1 MFLHAKL
8 PFKIES
14 FEITTAITI
23 EQNKKQQLSKRHRHD
38 FNRLFII
45 LNENQTS

>member
-8 PFKIES
+8 AFKIES
-14 FEITTAITI
+14 FEITTTITI
-23 EQNKKQQLSKRHRHD
+23 EQNKKQLSKRHRHD